1 MRKKRTTLWTVLPL
15 VLLLIVL
22 SGCQSVGSLDIQKA
36 MVSNL
41 DVQSI
46 ESNQTLSVHL
56 TPASSASAQ
65 NVMIAEVLN
74 NSKLIIDHAKME
86 SPTKLSVTGA
96 VEYVGQRLPFHLY
109 MSDGGVTIDLEG
121 AKQPIYISSTL
132 YTQASGLSSA
142 WLGLTSDA
150 AQAQAQEREFT
161 KVVASFLFKH
171 LPNPAN
177 ISVDS
182 VSTDVYGE
190 TLDLTRLHTELDGKE
205 VLELVKPFLTSMTAD
220 EQGIKDLLGAFYDY
234 YVPLLSQNQ
243 DSGSSVEELFGKR
256 EDFIQEGY
264 TSIKETLDEVLK
276 EYDKDIADLKQD
288 ESFNT
293 VFGPETRV
301 TADVY
306 FDSDLHARKQNFD
319 LTVALPADGSMDY
332 TSINIHTESNAWNIN
347 GSVTAEP
354 VDVSGGTLNISEN
367 TTPGTILRNFD
378 SSSPIFKLLNL
389 ADISRKTVYIGDYSD
404 YDDIIVRN
412 KISYIPAKDLAEA
425 LDAKMQW
432 NASTKQLTFTDDIT
446 GAVTVLKVNSKQ
458 ATVDGQAKTLP
469 ASVIQVKGKTYVPVR
484 AVAGFLGATVTSSYG
499 DIVIERK

>member
-1 MRKKRTTLWTVLPL
+1 MRKRKTTLWTMLPL

-36 MVSNL
+36 MISNL

-56 TPASSASAQ
+56 TPAASASAQ

-109 MSDGGVTIDLEG
+109 MNDDGVTIDLEG
-121 AKQPIYISSTL
+121 AKQPIYISYSL
-132 YTQASGLSSA
+132 YEQATGLSSA
-142 WLGLTSDA
+142 GFSFSLV
-150 AQAQAQEREFT
+150 QEQQREFT
-161 KVVASFLFKH
+161 KVAAAFLFKH
-171 LPNPAN
+171 LPNPSN
-177 ISVDS
+177 IAVDS
-182 VSTDVYGE
+182 VSADVYGE

-205 VLELVKPFLTSMTAD
+205 VLELVKPFLTSIASD
-220 EQGIKDLLGAFYDY
+220 EQGIKDLIGAFYDY
-234 YVPLLSQNQ
+234 YAPIIAQSAGSEAS
-243 DSGSSVEELFGKR
+243 SGSMFANR
-256 EDFIQEGY
+256 DTFIEEGY
-264 TSIKETLDEVLK
+264 TAVKETLDEVLQ
-276 EYDKDIADLKQD
+276 EYDQNLADVRD
-288 ESFNT
+288 NESFNT

-319 LTVALPADGSMDY
+319 LTIALPKDGSMDY

-347 GSVTAEP
+347 GNVTAEP
-354 VDVSGGTLNISEN
+354 VDVSRGVLNIN
-367 TTPGTILRNFD
+367 DDTTPGTILRNFD
-378 SSSPIFKLLNL
+378 ASSPIGKLLQL
-389 ADISRKTVYIGDYSD
+389 ANISSKTVYVGPYSD
-404 YDDIIVRN
+404 YDDLIVRN

-446 GAVTVLKVNSKQ
+446 GAVTVLKVNSKK

-484 AVAGFLGATVTSSYG
+484 AVAGWLGATVTSSSG
-499 DIVIERK
+499 DIIIERK

>member
-1 MRKKRTTLWTVLPL
+1 MRKRKTTLWTMLPL

-36 MVSNL
+36 MISNM

-56 TPASSASAQ
+56 TPTASASAQ

-109 MSDGGVTIDLEG
+109 MNDDGVTIDLEG
-121 AKQPIYISSTL
+121 AKQPIYIS
-132 YTQASGLSSA
+132 YAFYQQASGLDSA
-142 WLGLTSDA
+142 WLHLKAEAG
-150 AQAQAQEREFT
+150 QAQEREFT
-161 KVVASFLFKH
+161 KQVAAFLFKH

-177 ISVDS
+177 IAVDS

-205 VLELVKPFLTSMTAD
+205 LLELVKPFLTSLTAD
-220 EQGIKDLLGAFYDY
+220 EQGIKELLGTFYDY
-234 YVPLLSQNQ
+234 YVPMLSKNLH
-243 DSGSSVEELFGKR
+243 SKSSIEELYGKR
-256 EDFIQEGY
+256 SDFVNNVY
-264 TSIKETLDEVLK
+264 AYVKKALDEVLTD
-276 EYDKDIADLKQD
+276 YDANIADLKQD

-319 LTVALPADGSMDY
+319 LTIALPKDSSMDY

-347 GSVTAEP
+347 GNVTAEP
-354 VDVSGGTLNISEN
+354 VDMSDGALNISYD
-367 TTPGTILRNFD
+367 TTPGKILRNFD
-378 SSSPIFKLLNL
+378 TSSPIGKLLQL
-389 ADISRKTVYIGDYSD
+389 ANISSKTVYVGPYSD
-404 YDDIIVRN
+404 YDDLIVRN

-446 GAVTVLKVNSKQ
+446 GAVTVLKVNSKK

-484 AVAGFLGATVTSSYG
+484 AVAGWLGATVTSSSG
-499 DIVIERK
+499 DIIIERK

>member
-86 SPTKLSVTGA
+86 SPSEMSLTGA

-109 MSDGGVTIDLEG
+109 MNNDGVTIDLEG
-121 AKQPIYISSTL
+121 AKQPIYISYSL
-132 YTQASGLSSA
+132 YEQATGLS
-142 WLGLTSDA
+142 GVGFNFA
-150 AQAQAQEREFT
+150 AVQEQQREFT

-171 LPNPAN
+171 LPNPSN
-177 ISVDS
+177 IAVDS

-220 EQGIKDLLGAFYDY
+220 EQGIKDLIGAFYDY
-234 YVPLLSQNQ
+234 YAPIIAQSSADSESSAASMFGDRDTFVQ
-243 DSGSSVEELFGKR
+243 D
-256 EDFIQEGY
+256 GY
-264 TSIKETLDEVLK
+264 TSVKETLDEVLK
-276 EYDKDIADLKQD
+276 EYDQNIADLKQD

-306 FDSDLHARKQNFD
+306 FDSDLHARKQNLD
-319 LTVALPADGSMDY
+319 VTIALPADGSLDY
-332 TSINIHTESNAWNIN
+332 TSINIHTESDAWNIN

-432 NASTKQLTFTDDIT
+432 NASTKQLSFTDDIT

-469 ASVIQVKGKTYVPVR
+469 ANVIQVKGKTYVPVR

>member
-1 MRKKRTTLWTVLPL
+1 MRKKRTTLWIVLPL

-86 SPTKLSVTGA
+86 SPSEMSLTGA

-109 MSDGGVTIDLEG
+109 MNNDGVTIDLEG
-121 AKQPIYISSTL
+121 AKQPIYISYSL
-132 YTQASGLSSA
+132 YEQATGLS
-142 WLGLTSDA
+142 GVGFNFA
-150 AQAQAQEREFT
+150 AVQEQQREFT
-161 KVVASFLFKH
+161 KAVASFLFKH
-171 LPNPAN
+171 LPNPSN
-177 ISVDS
+177 IAVDS

-220 EQGIKDLLGAFYDY
+220 EQGIKDLIGAFYDY
-234 YVPLLSQNQ
+234 YAPIIAQSSA
-243 DSGSSVEELFGKR
+243 DSESSAASMFGDR
-256 EDFIQEGY
+256 DTFVQEGY
-264 TSIKETLDEVLK
+264 TSVKETLDEVLK
-276 EYDKDIADLKQD
+276 EYDQNIADLKQD

-306 FDSDLHARKQNFD
+306 FDSDLHARKQNLD
-319 LTVALPADGSMDY
+319 VTIALPADGSLDY
-332 TSINIHTESNAWNIN
+332 TSINIHTESDAWNIN

-469 ASVIQVKGKTYVPVR
+469 ANVIQVKGKTYVPVR